1 MAWSTVTTEIQNP
14 ARRKGKH
21 MAKRHLTPKQIKHF
35 GTKRQKA
42 ALKAKRKKHRPA
54 TKKRSNRA
62 KRSNPT
68 PHRKRTAKRSA
79 HRPRTRKRS
88 AKRRNPVAEIISW
101 TAGNPARKKGRKKM
115 AHTKKRRKSS
125 ARRNT
130 AGRSRKRTMT
140 RRRHRNPAGLGRPMD
155 WVQGGAGVLAGVLG
169 TRALPQML
177 LGASNTGPM
186 GYAANA
192 VAALVLG
199 WGAHAIFKKPV
210 ITTAVVAGG
219 FASLFSRIIAD
230 KTPYGAQFSLSGL
243 GDWGL
248 GLYQKSNFNRPQHL
262 VNGRPGTPGS
272 SMFAYGPGAPYSALP
287 TMSNAGAD
295 GTQNC

>member
-14 ARRKGKH
+14 ARRKGRN

-42 ALKAKRKKHRPA
+42 ALKAKRSKKHRPA
-54 TKKRSNRA
+54 TKKRSN
-62 KRSNPT
+62 
-68 PHRKRTAKRSA
+68 PHRKAAAKQSS
-79 HRPRTRKRS
+79 HRPRTKKR
-88 AKRRNPVAEIISW
+88 ATPKRRNPVAEIISW
-101 TAGNPARKKGRKKM
+101 TAGNPARKKGKKHM
-115 AHTKKRRKSS
+115 AHTKKKAKSS
-125 ARRNT
+125 ARRN
-130 AGRSRKRTMT
+130 AGRSHKKPMT
-140 RRRHRNPAGLGRPMD
+140 RRRHRNPAGLGRPME

-192 VAALVLG
+192 VAALALG
-199 WGAHAIFKKPV
+199 WAAHMVFKKPI

-219 FASLFSRIIAD
+219 FASLFSRVIAD

-272 SMFAYGPGAPYSALP
+272 SMFAYGPGAPYAAASLP
-287 TMSNAGAD
+287 STMNAGAD